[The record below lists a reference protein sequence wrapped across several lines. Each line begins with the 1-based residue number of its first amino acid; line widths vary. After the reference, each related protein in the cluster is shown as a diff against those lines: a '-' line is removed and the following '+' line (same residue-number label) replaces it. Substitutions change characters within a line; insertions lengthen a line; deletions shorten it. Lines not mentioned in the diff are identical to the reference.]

1 MSSSRSVTKRP
12 AARLPVSK
20 VVLDASAALAM
31 ILGEPGGDRVKALLR
46 AQKASVA
53 MSSVNWCETLTRLQ
67 RNSPIANANKL
78 TSMLPG
84 VEVVAFSQFEAEVA
98 AELAKLS
105 GALSL
110 GDRACLALA
119 HTRKATAWTTD
130 KVWMQVKAN
139 VQVELLR

>member
-1 MSSSRSVTKRP
+1 MSS
-12 AARLPVSK
+12 
-20 VVLDASAALAM
+20 VVLDASAALAF
-31 ILGEPGGDRVKALLR
+31 ILGEPGGDRVMVLLR

-67 RNSPIANANKL
+67 RNSPIVNASKL

-84 VEVVAFSQFEAEVA
+84 VEVVSFSQSEAEVA

-110 GDRACLALA
+110 GDRACLAIA
-119 HTRKATAWTTD
+119 HARKATAWTTD
-130 KVWMQVKAN
+130 RIWIQVKAS
-139 VQVELLR
+139 VPIEVLR